1 MGHTKKDC
9 LERPRKI
16 AAKYMNKQLAADD
29 FVQPTLVQTYDG
41 KRDRWAGY
49 DPSQH
54 KAIVEQYQRI
64 EEAKRALKAEKLNKT
79 DNEVSITAICF
90 GTVCEFHSDIKY
102 VVDLFVI
109 AFLVF
114 FILIAHQ
121 SVHRQI
127 ILHRT

>member
-1 MGHTKKDC
+1 MGHNKKDC

-16 AAKYMNKQLAADD
+16 AAKFMNKQLAADD

-64 EEAKRALKAEKLNKT
+64 EEAKRALKAERLNKSVA
-79 DNEVSITAICF
+79 DNEVS
-90 GTVCEFHSDIKY
+90 
-102 VVDLFVI
+102 VVVI
-109 AFLVF
+109 HNELSVNVARTSKIWWMFLVSLF
-114 FILIAHQ
+114 
-121 SVHRQI
+121 SVFVGFNSSI
-127 ILHRT
+127 VCSS